1 CDSARRWRGGRRC
14 RRPIDSRRQSTC
26 LERCGRGI
34 PGGRTG
40 SPGPHR
46 PGGFCLGPRLA
57 RLGLGRCLDHRRAAP
72 ASATLEAAMSL
83 CIAGARGLIS
93 LAAALML
100 CAGAGA
106 AEPWDPGRIESLAG
120 WRWAAPLA
128 FDLPGGRML
137 VRRFRAPVA
146 PVDAAR
152 RLAHAG
158 RARFGQLQFSGA
170 GLLLSGVQDGRHW
183 LAQLQPAEAGSGETT
198 GLLSSLEPGRRI
210 DAGFDPVAL
219 VPPDARPVLRA
230 SSRMGRAAGLLAS
243 YLCPGPYRRVDA
255 AVRDAL
261 QGRPGGKPGALP
273 PDRCRFRSGGTRAT
287 RRTPRAARFQP
298 HGPRGLTPGQ
308 LPVPGPI
315 STCRRGCPGRPAGPA
330 LAAGCNAGYCSG
342 GGRPRPGTIGSRRMG
357 AARRRAPDGS
367 SASPGRCRRP
377 DVLASSQGVF
387 MTLPSLRI
395 PRSAILGALALGTGL
410 LAAGALALHV
420 RERERQI
427 EARARLD
434 MVERIVAARDLAA
447 GTRLAPDDLAVRSFP
462 ARWVGS

>member
-1 CDSARRWRGGRRC
+1 
-14 RRPIDSRRQSTC
+14 
-26 LERCGRGI
+26 
-34 PGGRTG
+34 
-40 SPGPHR
+40 
-46 PGGFCLGPRLA
+46 
-57 RLGLGRCLDHRRAAP
+57 
-72 ASATLEAAMSL
+72 MSL

-210 DAGFDPVAL
+210 DAGFDPVAF

-261 QGRPGGKPGALP
+261 QGRHWQPAAMQATAAAGDAPGRARSAAGEWVRPDGARL
-273 PDRCRFRSGGTRAT
+273 TVHLH
-287 RRTPRAARFQP
+287 PRADAVV
-298 HGPRGLTPGQ
+298 LTFWH
-308 LPVPGPI
+308 
-315 STCRRGCPGRPAGPA
+315 RPKE
-330 LAAGCNAGYCSG
+330 
-342 GGRPRPGTIGSRRMG
+342 
-357 AARRRAPDGS
+357 S
-367 SASPGRCRRP
+367 S
-377 DVLASSQGVF
+377 
-387 MTLPSLRI
+387 
-395 PRSAILGALALGTGL
+395 
-410 LAAGALALHV
+410 
-420 RERERQI
+420 
-427 EARARLD
+427 
-434 MVERIVAARDLAA
+434 
-447 GTRLAPDDLAVRSFP
+447 
-462 ARWVGS
+462 